1 MSIDASLPPSE
12 ITGASGSDR
21 SLPDARPIRLGR
33 FGFLRPVYLAPMSGV
48 TDLPFRRL
56 AARFGC
62 DVVVTEMVASEALAE
77 GDPEMALRL
86 AGEGMAP
93 HVVQLA
99 GREPQWMAEAARM
112 AEANG
117 ADVVDINMG
126 CPAKRVTT
134 GWSGAALMRDLDLAV
149 SLIRATVAATRLP
162 VTLKMRL
169 GWDRSSLNAPELAR
183 RAEAEGV
190 CLVTVHGR
198 TRDQFYEGRA
208 DWPAIRAVREA
219 VSLPLVANG
228 DVAGFLDAEAI
239 LTQAGADAVM
249 IGRGAQG
256 RPWLPGQVSRH
267 LAGAAV
273 PEAPTGSALA
283 DLVVEHHQAM
293 LAHYGLVKGLRAA
306 RKHLDW
312 YLEAAESEGTPVPPA
327 LRRAILTSTDI
338 PAIHGQLRDAF
349 AVATARRAA

>member
-1 MSIDASLPPSE
+1 MS
-12 ITGASGSDR
+12 TKSD
-21 SLPDARPIRLGR
+21 LPDTGMAPQRRVRLGR
-33 FGFLRPVYLAPMSGV
+33 YQFQCPVYLAPMSGV

-62 DVVVTEMVASEALAE
+62 DVVVTEMVASESLAE

-99 GREPQWMAEAARM
+99 GREAHWMAEAARM

-117 ADVVDINMG
+117 ADIVDINMG

-149 SLIRATVAATRLP
+149 ELIRATVAAVAVP

-190 CLVTVHGR
+190 RLVTVHGR

-208 DWPAIRAVREA
+208 DWAAIRAVREA
-219 VSLPLVANG
+219 VSIPLVANG
-228 DVAGFLDAEAI
+228 DVQDIDDARRILD
-239 LTQAGADAVM
+239 LSGADGVM

-256 RPWLPGQVSRH
+256 RPWLPGAVSRA
-267 LAGAAV
+267 LAGLEPQAA
-273 PEAPTGSALA
+273 PDGDALA
-283 DLVVEHHQAM
+283 DLVVEHHAAM
-293 LAHYGLVKGLRAA
+293 IDHYGLPKGLRAA
-306 RKHLDW
+306 RKHVGW
-312 YLEAAESEGTPVPPA
+312 YFDAAAAG
-327 LRRAILTSTDI
+327 RAIPDTIRRSVLTATDV
-338 PAIHGQLRDAF
+338 PAIHALIREALAGEP
-349 AVATARRAA
+349 VRRAA

>member
-1 MSIDASLPPSE
+1 MSTNVSSS
-12 ITGASGSDR
+12 T
-21 SLPDARPIRLGR
+21 PDVATQRCVRLGR
-33 FGFLRPVYLAPMSGV
+33 YQFRCPVYLAPMSGV

-62 DVVVTEMVASEALAE
+62 DLVVTEMVASESLAE

-86 AGEGMAP
+86 AGQGMAP

-99 GREPQWMAEAARM
+99 GREAHWMAEAARM

-149 SLIRATVAATRLP
+149 ELIRATVAAVRVP

-190 CLVTVHGR
+190 QLVTVHGR
-198 TRDQFYEGRA
+198 TRDQFYEGSA

-219 VSLPLVANG
+219 IAIPLIANG
-228 DVAGFLDAEAI
+228 DVLGLADARRI
-239 LTQAGADAVM
+239 LAESGADGVM

-256 RPWLPGQVSRH
+256 RPWLPGAVSRA
-267 LAGAAV
+267 LAGAPSL
-273 PEAPTGSALA
+273 PEPTGPELA
-283 DLVVEHHQAM
+283 DLVVEHHAAM
-293 LAHYGLVKGLRAA
+293 VEHYGAPKGLRAA
-306 RKHLDW
+306 RKHLAW
-312 YLEAAESEGTPVPPA
+312 YFDAAEAGRPIAAA
-327 LRRAILTSTDI
+327 LRRVALTSFDI
-338 PAIHGQLRDAF
+338 PAIHA
-349 AVATARRAA
+349 AVREALAGTAVRRAA